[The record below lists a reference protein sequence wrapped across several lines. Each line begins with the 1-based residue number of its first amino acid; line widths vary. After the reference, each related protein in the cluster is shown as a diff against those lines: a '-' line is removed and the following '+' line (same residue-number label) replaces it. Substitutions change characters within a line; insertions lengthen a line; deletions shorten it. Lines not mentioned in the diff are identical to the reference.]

1 MTNECIPDA
10 DFLSNSVEVHEP
22 SFETVVMMLQLC
34 ELPNVS
40 STDGKFHHTDITPR
54 VGILPSVRLGR
65 SHHRLRQYRKSFAPI
80 REFHGGK
87 HAIGTGSAAG
97 SSPTLHSHR
106 EVGMAH
112 QSSLLKP
119 SACGYHR
126 LLGCVVGL
134 DREMDFPDSVSK
146 IHPVYALPVLRALEG
161 GELQHQEEPCNQTGQ
176 SRLRPC
182 VSPAKV

>member
-1 MTNECIPDA
+1 
-10 DFLSNSVEVHEP
+10 
-22 SFETVVMMLQLC
+22 
-34 ELPNVS
+34 
-40 STDGKFHHTDITPR
+40 
-54 VGILPSVRLGR
+54 
-65 SHHRLRQYRKSFAPI
+65 
-80 REFHGGK
+80 
-87 HAIGTGSAAG
+87 
-97 SSPTLHSHR
+97 
-106 EVGMAH
+106 MAH

-119 SACGYHR
+119 SVR
-126 LLGCVVGL
+126 LPPATGGVVGL